1 VETLWKHGKCRFKR
15 RGRVLKIYEMGVL
28 KIYEMGGGKNQIRR
42 RDMPEYEISREVEAV
57 ARPLIEANH
66 RHLLT
71 ARITFLFRDR
81 AWKTPENRTI
91 LGRAA
96 KRNEL
101 DKVLS
106 EREEDFIIIIAKPTW
121 ERMTD
126 EEKSQVVDHELCHC
140 SVLISNSGV
149 RKWMLRKHP
158 IEDFPENLARYEFR
172 RRQLGDLI
180 ANPPSPIVSPAP
192 RRRITVQENEE
203 AHEDT
208 LTDADTH
215 VNH

>member
-1 VETLWKHGKCRFKR
+1 
-15 RGRVLKIYEMGVL
+15 
-28 KIYEMGGGKNQIRR
+28 MGGGQNPIRR
-42 RDMPEYEISREVEAV
+42 RDMPEYEISSEVEAV

-81 AWKTPENRTI
+81 EWKTPEHRTI

-106 EREEDFIIIIAKPTW
+106 EREEDFIVIIAKPTW
-121 ERMTD
+121 DGMND
-126 EEKSQVVDHELCHC
+126 EEKRQVVDHELCHC
-140 SVLISNSGV
+140 GVFLSNSGA
-149 RKWMLRKHP
+149 RKWILRKHP
-158 IEDFPENLARYEFR
+158 IEDFPENLARFEFR
-172 RRQLGDLI
+172 RRQLGELI
-180 ANPPSPIVSPAP
+180 ENPPPPIVSPAP
-192 RRRITVQENEE
+192 RRRISPASETTTD
-203 AHEDT
+203 DT
-208 LTDADTH
+208 TDADAY